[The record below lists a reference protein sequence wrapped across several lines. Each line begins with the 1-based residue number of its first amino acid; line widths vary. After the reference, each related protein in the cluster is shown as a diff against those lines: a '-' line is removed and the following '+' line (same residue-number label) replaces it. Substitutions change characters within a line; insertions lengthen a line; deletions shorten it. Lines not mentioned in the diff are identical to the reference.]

1 MSLMSSLSQLNCPGS
16 RFNLAL
22 LARAPAWPR
31 DQEISV
37 RAEEMLRRC
46 DVIDQDDAG
55 LDSLEN

>member
-16 RFNLAL
+16 RFNLAQ
-22 LARAPAWPR
+22 APAWPR

-37 RAEEMLRRC
+37 RAEAMLRRC